1 MQKSASK
8 GLIILLGALTAFA
21 PMSIDMYLPS
31 FPQLG
36 QSLQASPG
44 AVQLSL
50 AIFFIG
56 LSVGQAIY
64 GPLSDHYG
72 RRPLLLI
79 GISIYILASIG
90 CSLATNIETLIAMRL
105 LQALGGCAGV
115 VLARAVVRD
124 LFDYRTVAR
133 VFSALMLVM
142 GLAPILAP
150 LLGGWVLTHYG
161 WRAIFIILTLFG
173 IACLLGV
180 MFGLKESRPAATAQ
194 PLHLGRTLRT
204 YLSLLR
210 DPLFMG
216 YALAGGV
223 SMAGMFAYI
232 TGSPFVFIQLYHV
245 SPSHF
250 GWLFGLNAAGFI
262 VASQINA
269 RLLSRVSP
277 EALLR
282 VSLKGGALGGLAL
295 FVCAAT
301 GFGGLPGFMVPLFC
315 FIATLG
321 FTNPNSTAGAL
332 KHHGHQAGSAA
343 ALLGAF
349 QFGIATVSGSAVGLL
364 QDGTARPLA
373 GVIAVATIIAF
384 LAHARLIPRDPAAN
398 EPH

>member
-1 MQKSASK
+1 MPESASK
-8 GLIILLGALTAFA
+8 GLILLLGALTAFA

-44 AVQLSL
+44 AVQFSL

-90 CSLATNIETLIAMRL
+90 CSLATDIETLIAMRL
-105 LQALGGCAGV
+105 MQALGGCAGV

-173 IACLLGV
+173 FACLVGV
-180 MFGLKESRPAATAQ
+180 IFGLKESRPAATVQ

-210 DPLFMG
+210 DPLFLG

-262 VASQINA
+262 AASQINA
-269 RLLSRVSP
+269 RLLSHCSP

-282 VSLKGGALGGLAL
+282 PALKVGALCGLIL
-295 FVCAAT
+295 FACAAT
-301 GFGGLPGFMVPLFC
+301 GFGGLVGLMVPLFC
-315 FIATLG
+315 FIASLG
-321 FTNPNSTAGAL
+321 FINPNSTAGAL
-332 KHHGHQAGSAA
+332 RHQGHQAGSAA

-349 QFGIATVSGSAVGLL
+349 QFGAATLSGATVGLL
-364 QDGTARPLA
+364 QDGTARPLG
-373 GVIAVATIIAF
+373 GVIAVATVIAF
-384 LAHARLIPRDPAAN
+384 LAHARLIPKDQTAN
-398 EPH
+398 DSH